1 MPRDLNLIH
10 EYMFSLLLMPVLLA
24 LSAFFSCS
32 ETALFSLSPEAVR
45 RLRAHRR
52 IDDLLTLLHKDP
64 SGLLT
69 SILFGNLIVNVLF
82 FCTGAELT
90 GRLAENRGGWFEAL
104 GGALVLLIVILFG
117 EIVPKAVG
125 ITHSFGVLN
134 ITAAPLRGWF
144 YFTRPFRLCIRWL
157 LGRIGLHDSHMAE
170 RRTYLTPGEL
180 KELLDAVQYE
190 PGFGSHE
197 KEILEDIVNL
207 PDVRVRE
214 VMVPRVNVLRRPL
227 DVNRRELL
235 EQARLHE
242 YSHVLIY
249 RDKDDDPL
257 GYVSIRDLFI
267 DGGQTASLE
276 TFIRPLVFVPET
288 KRADILLREF
298 MVQGWPLVAV
308 VDEYGGLAGVVTTED
323 LLAEVVGDFEPE
335 KAAEVQK
342 LDEVTYRLHGQLPIR
357 AWRDLFT
364 GFLPGQE
371 MDMLAFDTL
380 GGFIVSLLGRMPH
393 QGDSVSVRNLQLT
406 IEVMHH
412 RRIDTVLLK
421 LNEPE
426 VQS

>member
-1 MPRDLNLIH
+1 MNLIH
-10 EYMFSLLLMPVLLA
+10 EYMFPLLLLPVLLA

-32 ETALFSLSPEAVR
+32 ETALFSLSPDAVR
-45 RLRAHRR
+45 RLRVHRR

-69 SILFGNLIVNVLF
+69 AILFGNLIVNILF
-82 FCTGAELT
+82 FCTGAEVM

-117 EIVPKAVG
+117 EIIPKALG
-125 ITHSFGVLN
+125 ITHSSGVLH

-144 YFTRPFRLCIRWL
+144 YFTRPFRLFIRWV
-157 LGRIGLHDSHMAE
+157 LGRIGLHDSNVAG
-170 RRTYLTPGEL
+170 RRNYLTPGEL

-207 PDVRVRE
+207 SDVRVRE
-214 VMVPRVNVLRRPL
+214 VMVPRVKVLRRSL
-227 DVNRRELL
+227 DANRRELL
-235 EQARLHE
+235 EQARQHE
-242 YSHVLIY
+242 FSHVLIY

-257 GYVSIRDLFI
+257 GYVSIRDLFV
-267 DGGQTASLE
+267 DGGRTESLE
-276 TFIRPLVFVPET
+276 TFIQPLVFVPET
-288 KRADILLREF
+288 KRADVLLREF
-298 MVQGWPLVAV
+298 MANDWPLAAV
-308 VDEYGGLAGVVTTED
+308 VDEYGGLAGLVTIED

-335 KAAEVQK
+335 KVAEVKK

-357 AWRDLFT
+357 AWRELFT

-406 IEVMHH
+406 VEVMQH
-412 RRIDTVLLK
+412 RQIGTVLLK

>member
-1 MPRDLNLIH
+1 LNLFH
-10 EYMFSLLLMPVLLA
+10 EYTFSLLLMPVLLA

-32 ETALFSLSPEAVR
+32 EAALFSLSPDSVR
-45 RLRAHRR
+45 RLRVHRR

-69 SILFGNLIVNVLF
+69 AILFGNLIVNVLF

-104 GGALVLLIVILFG
+104 GGALVLLTVILFG
-117 EIVPKAVG
+117 EIIPKAIG
-125 ITHSFGVLN
+125 ITHSSGVLQ
-134 ITAAPLRGWF
+134 ITAAPLRSWF

-157 LGRIGLHDSHMAE
+157 LGRIGLHDSNAAG
-170 RRTYLTPGEL
+170 RRTYLTPAEL

-197 KEILEDIVNL
+197 KEIFEDIVNL

-227 DVNRRELL
+227 DVNLHELL
-235 EQARLHE
+235 EKARQHE

-276 TFIRPLVFVPET
+276 KFIRPLVFVPET
-288 KRADILLREF
+288 KRADVLLREF
-298 MVQGWPLVAV
+298 MIHDWPLVAV
-308 VDEYGGLAGVVTTED
+308 VDEYGGLAGIVTIED

-335 KAAEVQK
+335 KVTEVKK

-357 AWRDLFT
+357 AWRELFT

-406 IEVMHH
+406 VEVMQH
-412 RRIDTVLLK
+412 RRIDAVLLK